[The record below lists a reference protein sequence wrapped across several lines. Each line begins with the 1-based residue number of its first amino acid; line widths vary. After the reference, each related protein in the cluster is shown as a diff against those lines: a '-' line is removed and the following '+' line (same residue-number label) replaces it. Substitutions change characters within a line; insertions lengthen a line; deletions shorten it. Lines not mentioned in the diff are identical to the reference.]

1 MCHRSKGQERIKSS
15 CLSQASFI
23 QHIFLECL
31 LHANTARGWGY
42 KDERHT
48 VLALE
53 EHTVY
58 LAGGRQTRKL
68 KNYTVLSVFTEI
80 LLKHRR
86 STEQLTWGEG
96 VDTCSDL
103 SAISIFIYPQSRT
116 RKDMK
121 KLSNTVLE
129 QHKKQVKEN
138 LSELKIRVR
147 KIRSQE

>member
-1 MCHRSKGQERIKSS
+1 MCHRSKGQERTKSS
-15 CLSQASFI
+15 CLSQAPFI

-42 KDERHT
+42 KDERHL
-48 VLALE
+48 VLSLE
-53 EHTVY
+53 EHIVY
-58 LAGGRQTRKL
+58 LAGGRQTCKL

-80 LLKHRR
+80 SLKHWRR
-86 STEQLTWGEG
+86 TEQLTWGEG
-96 VDTCSDL
+96 VDICTNL

-121 KLSNTVLE
+121 KLSNTVWE

-138 LSELKIRVR
+138 PSELKIRVR
-147 KIRSQE
+147 KLRSQE